1 MLSDD
6 LRRHIERARAAE
18 PEPLDKLLAPDKRSA
33 QLALKLAMIRDH
45 LNTNENHPTYNESES
60 PNEQPR

>member
-18 PEPLDKLLAPDKRSA
+18 PEPIDKLLAPDPQRA
-33 QLALKLAMIRDH
+33 QLKLKLAMIRDH
-45 LNTNENHPTYNESES
+45 LNTNERHPTYNESES

>member
-18 PEPLDKLLAPDKRSA
+18 PEPLDKLLAPDERRA
-33 QLALKLAMIRDH
+33 QLKLKLAMIRDR
-45 LNTNENHPTYNESES
+45 LNQNENHPTYNDESEK
-60 PNEQPR
+60 PQ